1 MKPSL
6 TRFADL
12 ASATIIIVLPAIVA
26 FGVCVLLVETASGAV
41 TAADVAGTFDASCA
55 GCHGADGS
63 SSTPMGKSVA
73 APDLR
78 SPVVQ
83 QEPDT
88 KLTDVIANG
97 TTRMPGFKSSLTDD
111 QIHGLVL
118 HIRELAKGK

>member
-6 TRFADL
+6 
-12 ASATIIIVLPAIVA
+12 LPALVA
-26 FGVCVLLVETASGAV
+26 LLVCVPLIATASGAV
-41 TAADVAGTFDASCA
+41 TAADVAGTFVTSCA

-63 SSTPMGKSVA
+63 SDTPMGKSVA

-78 SPVVQ
+78 SPSVQ
-83 QEPDT
+83 QQPDT
-88 KLTDVIANG
+88 KLADVIANG

-118 HIRELAKGK
+118 HIHELAKGK